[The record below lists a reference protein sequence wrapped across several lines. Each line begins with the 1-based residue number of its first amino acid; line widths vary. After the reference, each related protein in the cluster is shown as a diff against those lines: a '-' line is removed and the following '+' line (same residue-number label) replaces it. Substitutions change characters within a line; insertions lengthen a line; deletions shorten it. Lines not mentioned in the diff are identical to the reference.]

1 MCVEKCQQAI
11 SKFSPRVVHNCSQM
25 SFTINNGMTALKLMY
40 IVIILDDD
48 SRDIN
53 NNNDNYIDGDL
64 DKFP

>member
-1 MCVEKCQQAI
+1 M
-11 SKFSPRVVHNCSQM
+11 R
-25 SFTINNGMTALKLMY
+25 FTINNGMTALKLMY

-53 NNNDNYIDGDL
+53 NNNDNYIDGNL